1 MTETTKTQAAPD
13 SSAADTTPAVTAN
26 GESAIPKITQ
36 WGEIRYRFVQ
46 NKLAVAGL
54 VIVAFMFL
62 VAIFGPYVTP
72 YDPSEQNLIN
82 TLKGPSGAHWF
93 GTDDLG
99 RDVFSRV
106 VAGTRIAMIVGF
118 SSIALTCVI
127 GILLGALAGYFGK
140 FTDTLIMRTAD
151 IFFAF
156 PLLIG
161 AIVIILVVGRGVT
174 PVIISLAIFSWATVA
189 RLLRSSILS
198 VREMDYVNAA
208 RALGAS
214 PSRIIRKHILPNS
227 LTAVMV
233 YAAFNIGTAVVAVA
247 SLSFLGVGVS
257 PEVPEW
263 GNMLALGRGFIGVE
277 DHLWLFPSLAIVLTV
292 LGFVFVGDG
301 LRDALDPKLR

>member
-1 MTETTKTQAAPD
+1 MTELTKTQAATD
-13 SSAADTTPAVTAN
+13 ESAADAAPVTSGEAAV
-26 GESAIPKITQ
+26 PKITQ
-36 WGEIRYRFVQ
+36 WGEIRYRFFQ
-46 NKLAVAGL
+46 NKLAVVGL
-54 VIVAFMFL
+54 IIVVGLFL
-62 VAIFGPYVTP
+62 VAIFAPWLTPHDP
-72 YDPSEQNLIN
+72 YDQNLMK
-82 TLKGPSGAHWF
+82 TLAGPSSQHWL

-99 RDVFSRV
+99 RDLFSRLI
-106 VAGTRIAMIVGF
+106 AGTRIAMLVGF
-118 SSIALTCVI
+118 ASIALTCAI
-127 GILLGALAGYFGK
+127 GIVLGALAGYFGK
-140 FTDTLIMRTAD
+140 LVDTIIMRTAD
-151 IFFAF
+151 VFFAF

-161 AIVIILVVGRGVT
+161 AIVIILVIGRGIA

-214 PSRIIRKHILPNS
+214 RTRIIRKHILPNS

-247 SLSFLGVGVS
+247 SLSFLGIGVS
-257 PEVPEW
+257 PEIPEW

-301 LRDALDPKLR
+301 VRDALDPKLR

>member
-1 MTETTKTQAAPD
+1 MTETTKTEAAPAG
-13 SSAADTTPAVTAN
+13 AAAEPATTAN
-26 GESAIPKITQ
+26 GEAAIPKITQ
-36 WGEIRYRFVQ
+36 WSEIRYRFMQ

-54 VIVAFMFL
+54 AIVVVMFL
-62 VAIFGPYVTP
+62 LAIFGPYITP
-72 YDPSEQNLIN
+72 HDPYHQDL
-82 TLKGPSGAHWF
+82 LKPLQKPSAEHWF

-99 RDVFSRV
+99 RDLFSRV
-106 VAGTRIAMIVGF
+106 LAGTRIAMIVGF
-118 SSIALTCVI
+118 SSIALTCFI
-127 GILLGALAGYFGK
+127 GIVLGALAGYFGK
-140 FTDTLIMRTAD
+140 FVDTLIMRTAD

-161 AIVIILVVGRGVT
+161 AIVIILVVGRGVL
-174 PVIISLAIFSWATVA
+174 PVVLSLALFSWATVA

-214 PSRIIRKHILPNS
+214 NGRIIRKHILPNS